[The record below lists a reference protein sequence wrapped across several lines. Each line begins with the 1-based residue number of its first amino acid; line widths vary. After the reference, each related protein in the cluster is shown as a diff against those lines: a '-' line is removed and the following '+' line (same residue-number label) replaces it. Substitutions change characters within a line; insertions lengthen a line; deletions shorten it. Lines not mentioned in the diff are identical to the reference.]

1 MKSVSALTSQ
11 VNNLQEENDNLRCQ
25 VEAYKNE
32 VDLIKTDNH
41 QELEERNKQI
51 RSLQQAL
58 QGMQQV
64 RSTSCNLD
72 NLMIK

>member
-1 MKSVSALTSQ
+1 MMSQ
-11 VNNLQEENDNLRCQ
+11 HRIENENLKMQ

-32 VDLIKTDNH
+32 VELLK
-41 QELEERNKQI
+41 QEQAGKGEDQGKQI

-64 RSTSCNLD
+64 RHTKCTQPRILILPGFD
-72 NLMIK
+72 